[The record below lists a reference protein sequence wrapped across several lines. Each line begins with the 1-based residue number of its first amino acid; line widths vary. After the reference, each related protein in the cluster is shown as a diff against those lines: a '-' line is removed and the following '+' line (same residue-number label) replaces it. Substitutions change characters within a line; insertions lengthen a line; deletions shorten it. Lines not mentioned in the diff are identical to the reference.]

1 MDAVMS
7 IDAGSTVMSIDAGST
22 FHEQGDPFVLS
33 DLSDVCSD
41 YTGST
46 GSSSSIDEDPKDPY
60 HIDLSH
66 KGLCGTDLN
75 KIISTGIVGQCI
87 VQSVR
92 LSYNELKDEGAM
104 IVSQFMAS
112 NDSIKCLDL
121 SFNSI
126 KDDGAIAIARGLRS
140 NKSLTVLYLSGN
152 LICSA
157 GFRAIANCVAH
168 NDTIVSLHLTGNSG
182 CADGAAAIAEAL
194 RTNKTITKFSI
205 NGNKIFSAGTKAISQ
220 SIRTNHTITH
230 LNLSDNNIGD
240 EGIIHLSLA
249 LEFHRCIKAL
259 ELSFNSIT
267 ATGMRALVMSLRDYD
282 SLQRL
287 SLDNNKIG
295 DGVRMLA
302 HVVHTMD
309 IQYLNLGFNEILTEG
324 MLEIIKSVCTTNTL
338 HTFTLSGNS
347 VNVDIAKALA
357 NFILNT
363 KSLHF
368 LHLDHC
374 CLSPLC
380 EKHIASAVASNK
392 YSVLNEFTGFDL
404 GRALLQLGSPPV
416 FATLSN
422 NATLNYLKEC
432 WEARKQQENTKKK
445 TKLTTITEGV
455 ESLSTNTEPRRSNSG
470 SVIPI
475 SPTVVDPPYLR
486 IARDI
491 ASLPY
496 NSAELWELH
505 QYYFSPIIRVKND
518 GSEEV
523 ATSKP
528 FKIEALII
536 PEVNA
541 PISKAAGYNLED
553 SSFQCQKRER
563 VISVDA
569 SDPVDPVIESP
580 EKDEKR
586 PKKKANTEETMLRIG
601 KYPRIKQQFEQYKL
615 YSNDVGMLNIL
626 RQLRFLEDELKEQ
639 VARIEDIFF
648 KLL

>member
-1 MDAVMS
+1 MDVVIS
-7 IDAGSTVMSIDAGST
+7 IDAAPTCCDQSDA
-22 FHEQGDPFVLS
+22 FVTS
-33 DLSDVCSD
+33 DSSDACSD

-46 GSSSSIDEDPKDPY
+46 GSCSSIDEEPKDPY
-60 HIDLSH
+60 NIDLSH
-66 KGLCGTDLN
+66 KGLCATDLN
-75 KIISTGIVGQCI
+75 KIISTHIGQCVI
-87 VQSVR
+87 QSVR
-92 LSYNELKDEGAM
+92 LSFNELMDEGAL
-104 IVSQFMAS
+104 VASRFMAN
-112 NDSIKCLDL
+112 NDTIKCLDL

-126 KDDGAIAIARGLRS
+126 RDDGAIAIADGLRS
-140 NKSLTVLYLSGN
+140 NKSLTILYLSGN
-152 LICSA
+152 LISST
-157 GFRAIANCVAH
+157 GFRAIANCLAH
-168 NDTIVSLHLTGNSG
+168 NDTMTSLHLTGNSG
-182 CADGAAAIAEAL
+182 CCDGATSIAEAL
-194 RTNKTITKFSI
+194 GKNKSITTFCI
-205 NGNKIFSAGTKAISQ
+205 NGNKISSAGAKAISQ

-249 LEFHRCIKAL
+249 LEFHRCLKVL

-267 ATGMRALVMSLRDYD
+267 PIGIRALVMSLRDYD

-302 HVVHTMD
+302 HVVHTMSTE
-309 IQYLNLGFNEILTEG
+309 YLNLGFNEIPTEG
-324 MLEIIKSVCTTNTL
+324 MLEIIKSVNTTNTL
-338 HTFTLSGNS
+338 RTFTLSGNS
-347 VNVDIAKALA
+347 VNVDVAKALA
-357 NFILNT
+357 NFILNS

-392 YSVLNEFTGFDL
+392 HSVLKEFTGFDL
-404 GRALLQLGSPPV
+404 GRVLLQLGSPPV

-422 NATLNYLKEC
+422 DATLKYLKEC

-445 TKLTTITEGV
+445 TKLSSITEGV
-455 ESLSTNTEPRRSNSG
+455 ESLSTSTSTEPTRSNSG
-470 SVIPI
+470 SVLPT
-475 SPTVVDPPYLR
+475 SPSNIDPPYLR

-505 QYYFSPIIRVKND
+505 QYYFSPIQVRHDDNERI
-518 GSEEV
+518 
-523 ATSKP
+523 ATTKP
-528 FKIEALII
+528 FKIEASIL
-536 PEVNA
+536 PVVDVPVSNT
-541 PISKAAGYNLED
+541 AADSTED

-563 VISVDA
+563 VASVDA
-569 SDPVDPVIESP
+569 ADPADPVKESP

-601 KYPRIKQQFEQYKL
+601 KYPRIKQQFEQYKM